1 MSAMSEYRAPV
12 KDALFALRHIG
23 ELEQLAKT
31 ELYAHAD
38 LETVTSV
45 LEEQGRFMQE
55 VFGPLNASGDREG
68 LTWSPEG
75 VATPSGF
82 KEAYAKFVEAGWQG
96 LNAHAEYGGAGFPE
110 SVFACAAE
118 FETASNGAL
127 TMCPGLTTGAIEC
140 LQEWGTETQKEIYL
154 RRLVTGEWTGTMNL
168 TEPQAGS
175 DVGLCTTKAIPQGD
189 GTYKVTGTKIFI
201 SFGEHDMAENIIH
214 LVLARLPEA
223 PPGTKGISL
232 FIVPKFHVDE
242 AGNIGERNDVKCV
255 SIEHKMGIH
264 ASPTCVMSFGDEGGA
279 TGYLVGEENQGMR
292 AMFTMMNSARIAVG
306 IQGAALGDTAYQKAL
321 AYSQERRQG
330 RKIGGDSKEPAF
342 IIEHPDVRR
351 MLLSMKS
358 SIEAMRALIVYNAA
372 AIDLSRALDGDD
384 AERWREI
391 AELLTPVTKAWCTDV
406 GMDVTSTAIQVFGG
420 MGYVEESGV
429 AQHYRDM
436 RIAPIYEGTNGIQA
450 MDLVGRKLGLRMG
463 GVVGDHL
470 QAMRDLDAELADA
483 GEDFASIRTALAAA
497 VESLA
502 GVTDWVMTNGIAD
515 PLQALSGATP
525 YLRIFGIV
533 TGGWLMARQALAAR
547 NELVGG
553 SDDTA
558 YLQAKITTARYYAEQ
573 VLPTAA
579 GLVPSVQAGS
589 SVLYEVDGAAL
600 ASV

>member
-1 MSAMSEYRAPV
+1 MSEYRAPV

-31 ELYAHAD
+31 ERYAHAD

-55 VFGPLNASGDREG
+55 VFAPLNASGDREG
-68 LTWSPEG
+68 LTWTPEG
-75 VATPSGF
+75 VQTPAGF
-82 KEAYAKFVEAGWQG
+82 KEAYSKFVDAGWQG

-118 FETASNGAL
+118 FETAANGAL

-175 DVGLCTTKAIPQGD
+175 DVGLCTTKAIPQDD
-189 GTYKVTGTKIFI
+189 GTYKITGTKIFI
-201 SFGEHDMAENIIH
+201 SFGEHDLAENIIH

-232 FIVPKFHVDE
+232 FIVPKFHVDD
-242 AGNIGERNDVKCV
+242 AGNVGERNDVKCV

-372 AIDLSRALDGDD
+372 AIDLSRALDGDE
-384 AERWREI
+384 AERWGEI

-406 GMDVTSTAIQVFGG
+406 GMDVTSTAIQVYGG

-470 QAMRDLDAELADA
+470 QSMRDLDAELAEA
-483 GEDFASIRTALAAA
+483 GEEFASIRAQLAAA
-497 VESLA
+497 VETLA

-515 PLQALSGATP
+515 PLQALAGATP

-533 TGGWLMARQALAAR
+533 TGGWLIARQALAAR
-547 NELVGG
+547 GELVAG

>member
-1 MSAMSEYRAPV
+1 MAEYRAPV

-31 ELYAHAD
+31 ERYAHAD

-55 VFGPLNASGDREG
+55 VFAPRNASGDREG
-68 LTWSPEG
+68 LTWTPEG
-75 VATPSGF
+75 VQTPAGF
-82 KEAYAKFVEAGWQG
+82 KEAYSKFVDAGWQG
-96 LNAHAEYGGAGFPE
+96 LNAHVEYGGAGVPE

-118 FETASNGAL
+118 FETAANGAL

-175 DVGLCTTKAIPQGD
+175 DVGLCTTKAIPQDD
-189 GTYKVTGTKIFI
+189 GTYKITGTKIFI
-201 SFGEHDMAENIIH
+201 SFGEHDLAENIIH
-214 LVLARLPEA
+214 LVLARTPDA
-223 PPGTKGISL
+223 PAGTKGISL

-242 AGNIGERNDVKCV
+242 AGNVGERNDVKCV

-351 MLLSMKS
+351 MLLSMRS

-372 AIDLSRALDGDD
+372 AIDLSRALDGDE

-406 GMDVTSTAIQVFGG
+406 GMDVTSTAIQVYGG

-429 AQHYRDM
+429 AQHFRDM

-470 QAMRDLDAELADA
+470 QNMRDLDAELAEA
-483 GEDFASIRTALAAA
+483 GEEFASIRTQLAAA
-497 VESLA
+497 VETLA
-502 GVTDWVMTNGIAD
+502 GATDWIMNNGLAD
-515 PLQALSGATP
+515 PLQALAGATP

-533 TGGWLMARQALAAR
+533 TGGWLLARQALAAR
-547 NELVGG
+547 GELQSG
-553 SDDTA
+553 SDDTD
-558 YLQAKITTARYYAEQ
+558 YLQAKITTARFFAEQ

-579 GLVPSVQAGS
+579 GLVPSVQAGA
-589 SVLYEVDGAAL
+589 SVLYEVDGSAL

>member
-1 MSAMSEYRAPV
+1 MSEYRAPV

-31 ELYAHAD
+31 ERYAHAD

-55 VFGPLNASGDREG
+55 VFAPLNASGDREG

-75 VATPSGF
+75 VQTPAGF
-82 KEAYAKFVEAGWQG
+82 KEAYAKFVDAGWQG

-118 FETASNGAL
+118 FETAANGAL

-140 LQEWGTETQKEIYL
+140 LQEWGTEAQKEIYL

-232 FIVPKFHVDE
+232 FIVPKFHVDD
-242 AGNIGERNDVKCV
+242 AGNVGERNDVKCV

-264 ASPTCVMSFGDEGGA
+264 ASPTCVMSFGDDGGA

-372 AIDLSRALDGDD
+372 AIDLSRALDGDE

-470 QAMRDLDAELADA
+470 QAMRDLDAELAEA
-483 GEDFASIRTALAAA
+483 GEDFASIRTELASA
-497 VESLA
+497 VEALT

-533 TGGWLMARQALAAR
+533 TGGWLIARQALAAR
-547 NELVGG
+547 GELVAG

-589 SVLYEVDGAAL
+589 SVLYEIDGAGL